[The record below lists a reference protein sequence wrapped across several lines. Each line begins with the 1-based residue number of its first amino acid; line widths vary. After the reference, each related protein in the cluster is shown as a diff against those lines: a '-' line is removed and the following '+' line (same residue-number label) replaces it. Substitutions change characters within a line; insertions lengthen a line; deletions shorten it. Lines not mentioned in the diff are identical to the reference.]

1 MSNPFTQKSNYYERD
16 WTKFNQEDFIPDYF
30 DNNLADLLQI
40 DQQNINLSMDSFFK
54 QYELYIGCTYSFKKK
69 LININ

>member
-54 QYELYIGCTYSFKKK
+54 QYELYIGCTYSFKK
-69 LININ
+69 N